1 MTNKRNVA
9 VGTLLVAAAGYV
21 AGLLTA
27 PKSGRETRKDI
38 RNAALKAKSE
48 GERKLKTAHSELN
61 VLLAEATLKAS
72 RSKNRASE
80 ELNKAKDKAEAIRD
94 KTRVLLSAIH
104 EGEAE
109 DEDLNIALQDVKA
122 AIKHLKQY
130 VHKPETKKE

>member
-61 VLLAEATLKAS
+61 VLLTEASLMAS
-72 RSKNRASE
+72 KSRTKASE
-80 ELNKAKDKAEAIRD
+80 ELSKAREKAEAIRD

-130 VHKPETKKE
+130 VSKPEAKKE

>member
-1 MTNKRNVA
+1 MSNKRNVA

-48 GERKLKTAHSELN
+48 GERKLKAAHSELN
-61 VLLAEATLKAS
+61 ALLAEASLKAS
-72 RSKNRASE
+72 KTRTKATE
-80 ELNKAKDKAEAIRD
+80 ELGKARVKAETIRD
-94 KTRVLLSAIH
+94 KTKVLLSAIH

-109 DEDLNIALQDVKA
+109 DDDLNIALQDVKA

-130 VHKPETKKE
+130 VSKPEAKKQ

>member
-1 MTNKRNVA
+1 MANKRNVA

-48 GERKLKTAHSELN
+48 GERKLKLAHSELN
-61 VLLAEATLKAS
+61 TLLTEVSARVDKS
-72 RSKNRASE
+72 RSKAGE
-80 ELNKAKDKAEAIRD
+80 EFNKAREKAEIVRD

-130 VHKPETKKE
+130 VSKPEAKKE